1 MLVQTAEMVF
11 ESVGALDGRT
21 DVSQSSQEDLFL
33 LVPGKHLAPS
43 TRQYLQHL
51 RQGSVSED
59 LLR

>member
-1 MLVQTAEMVF
+1 MQTADMVT
-11 ESVGALDGRT
+11 ESAGALYGRT

-33 LVPGKHLAPS
+33 LAPGKHLTPS